1 MKIKSDYNTYIDNL
15 IHHNS
20 VFGENYSYMVYLVYN
35 AVIDNIELKSELLI
49 RLKDRMKV
57 LEHQKKVLYNNN
69 YYLNAN
75 FIIALNN
82 EIDIIYRGICV
93 EESAIRRNLLLKFIR
108 SEYQLYR

>member
-1 MKIKSDYNTYIDNL
+1 MKIKGDYTTYIDNL

-35 AVIDNIELKSELLI
+35 AVIDNIELESELLI

-57 LEHQKKVLYNNN
+57 LEHQKKVLYNN
-69 YYLNAN
+69 YYQNIY
-75 FIIALNN
+75 FIGALES
-82 EIDIIYRGICV
+82 EIDTIYRGICR
-93 EESAIRRNLLLKFIR
+93 EESVIRRNLLLKFIR